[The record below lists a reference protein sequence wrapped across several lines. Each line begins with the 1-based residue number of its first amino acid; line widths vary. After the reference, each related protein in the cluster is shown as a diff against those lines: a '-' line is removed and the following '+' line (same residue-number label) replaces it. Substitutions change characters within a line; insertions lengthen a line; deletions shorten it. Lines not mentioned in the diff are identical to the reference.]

1 MKLEYILGA
10 VLLALVV
17 FGGGWVLLKAPVEEA
32 KVSGGTPY
40 HEIVDPSGFVNTDGI
55 TIGELVGKKVILVDF
70 LTYSCINCQRTFP
83 YMNAWYEKYKDQGL
97 EIIGIHTPEF
107 AFEKVRSNVQKA
119 LDGFGIKY
127 PIVLD
132 NNYATW
138 RAYENQ
144 YWPRKY
150 IIDIHGNIVYDHIG
164 EGAYEETE
172 MKIQELLA
180 ERAQVLGEKV
190 VSDGGLAASGIIEVA
205 IESRSPETYFGSG
218 RNEYFANGERG
229 IAGKQTLV
237 VPDSLVPNALYL
249 GGSWDIQREYAETAG
264 ESARIVYRYSAGD
277 VYLVAESDAP
287 VEIEVFQDGK
297 PVGVYAGEDVV
308 DGVVVVEESRLYKMI
323 QNETPGEHVL
333 EFRVKGAGVRVFA
346 FTFG

>member
-1 MKLEYILGA
+1 MKLEYTIGA
-10 VLLALVV
+10 ILLAIVV
-17 FGGGWVLLKAPVEEA
+17 IGGGLVLLKAPVEEA
-32 KVSGGTPY
+32 RVAGGTPY
-40 HEIVDPSGFVNTDGI
+40 KEIVDPSGFVNTDGI
-55 TIGELVGKKVILVDF
+55 TIGELIGKKVILVDF

-83 YMNAWYEKYKDQGL
+83 YMNAWYKKYKDQGL

-107 AFEKVRSNVQKA
+107 AFEKSLENVQKA
-119 LDGFGIKY
+119 MKDFGITY

-132 NNYATW
+132 NDYATW
-138 RAYENQ
+138 GAYENQ

-190 VSDGGLAASGIIEVA
+190 AVGNDLAATDIKKVSI
-205 IESRSPETYFGSG
+205 SSKSPEVYFGSG

-229 IAGKQTLV
+229 VAGKQTLV
-237 VPDSLVPNALYL
+237 IPDSFIPNALYL
-249 GGSWDIQREYAETAG
+249 GGVWNMQKEYAETSVAQD
-264 ESARIVYRYSAGD
+264 RIVFRYSAGD
-277 VYLVAESDAP
+277 VYLVAESDTP

-297 PVGVYAGEDVV
+297 PIGNLGGDDVV
-308 DGVVVVEESRLYKMI
+308 NGVVTVQESRLYKMI
-323 QNETPGEHVL
+323 QNDTPGEHVL